1 MRTGVN
7 ISIVAR
13 GYEAYEAGYRLP
25 IVSEIV
31 L

>member
-1 MRTGVN
+1 MKTVVN
-7 ISIVAR
+7 ISIEAR
-13 GYEAYEAGYRLP
+13 GYRAYEAGYRLP